1 MSEIPSFLAEELEK
15 VESLQQSLQ
24 EMIRNGDHISK
35 DMDKLIEYTHYY
47 YALMD
52 YQGVLWTRLK
62 LMNEEKYIGL
72 LMAIEMVCN
81 ALGREDEESIE
92 EFHAN
97 MKKECILCLEELT
110 GESMDDYDGIEVDF
124 RW

>member
-1 MSEIPSFLAEELEK
+1 MSEVPSFLAEELAK

-35 DMDKLIEYTHYY
+35 DMDRLIEYTHYY
-47 YALMD
+47 YALME
-52 YQGVLWTRLK
+52 YQGILYTRLK
-62 LMNEEKYIGL
+62 LMNDDKYIGL

-81 ALGREDEESIE
+81 ALGMVEDESIE
-92 EFHAN
+92 TFHQN
-97 MKKECILCLEELT
+97 MKNECILSLEALT

-124 RW
+124 R

>member
-1 MSEIPSFLAEELEK
+1 MSEVPSFLAEELAK

-47 YALMD
+47 YALME
-52 YQGVLWTRLK
+52 YQGILYTRLK
-62 LMNEEKYIGL
+62 LMNDDKYIGL

-81 ALGREDEESIE
+81 ALGMVEDESIE
-92 EFHAN
+92 TFHQN
-97 MKKECILCLEELT
+97 MKNECILSLEALT

-124 RW
+124 R

>member
-1 MSEIPSFLAEELEK
+1 MSEVPSFLAEELAK

-47 YALMD
+47 YALME
-52 YQGVLWTRLK
+52 YQGILYTRLK
-62 LMNEEKYIGL
+62 LMNDDKYIGL

-81 ALGREDEESIE
+81 ALGMVEDESIE
-92 EFHAN
+92 TFHQN
-97 MKKECILCLEELT
+97 MKNECILSLEALT
-110 GESMDDYDGIEVDF
+110 GERMDDYDGIEVDF
-124 RW
+124 R